1 MKKLLGIVV
10 LGLLWCNTGFAEK
23 VNLYKIKF
31 SKDITRGYNILKWPD
46 GSRNTEGWYWA
57 GSFLKHMRTKP
68 AGDHLLHIVKKS
80 DGYPVRLGKESL
92 RFEVRAGDSWASD
105 VEING
110 VPRNRERSEMII
122 CCMKGNLWHTWS
134 IFLPKDFPNIFPAK
148 TALGQFHNEGDNPVE
163 FQFNNYANRSDPK
176 KSGGYWVLPAETIS
190 SHIATKILDQKDM
203 LGKWNDIL
211 VNSKFTHKKDG
222 FLKVW
227 VNGKL
232 SYEFK
237 GRTHLEKDIIE
248 QEIGIYRSYIHRR
261 PGPEPIQ
268 IAYFDEIRFAKS
280 CKKLKIKDLGYSCKE
295 IESQSLK

>member
-1 MKKLLGIVV
+1 M
-10 LGLLWCNTGFAEK
+10 
-23 VNLYKIKF
+23 
-31 SKDITRGYNILKWPD
+31 
-46 GSRNTEGWYWA
+46 
-57 GSFLKHMRTKP
+57 
-68 AGDHLLHIVKKS
+68 
-80 DGYPVRLGKESL
+80 
-92 RFEVRAGDSWASD
+92 
-105 VEING
+105 
-110 VPRNRERSEMII
+110 
-122 CCMKGNLWHTWS
+122 
-134 IFLPKDFPNIFPAK
+134 
-148 TALGQFHNEGDNPVE
+148 
-163 FQFNNYANRSDPK
+163 
-176 KSGGYWVLPAETIS
+176 PAETIS
-190 SHIATKILDQKDM
+190 SHIATKILDQKNM

-295 IESQSLK
+295 IESQSLN

>member
-1 MKKLLGIVV
+1 MKKLFGILV
-10 LGLLWCNTGFAEK
+10 LGLLWCNVGFAEK
-23 VNLYKIKF
+23 ANLHKLKF
-31 SKDITRGYNILKWPD
+31 SKDITKGYNILRQYGERTK
-46 GSRNTEGWYWA
+46 GWYWA
-57 GSFLKHMRTKP
+57 SSFLKHMRTKP
-68 AGDHLLHIVKKS
+68 AGDHLLHIVKRS
-80 DGYPVRLGKESL
+80 DGYPVRLGEESL
-92 RFEVRAGDSWASD
+92 KFEVREGDAWASD

-122 CCMKGNLWHTWS
+122 CCMKGKLWHTWS

-211 VNSKFTHKKDG
+211 INSKFTHKKDG